1 MIKGSYNNINTVWLN
16 TIEKLIY
23 DGLESSPRDMK
34 IKEVLGYQT
43 VVNMKYP
50 ILSVI
55 KRKLGYKFMFR
66 EAWWIINGRN
76 TVHDIKEYSKAI
88 SNFSNDGHY
97 FDGAY
102 GPRIVDQLRYVVDCL
117 YNDNDTR
124 QAVIEIWRPNPRDSK
139 DIPCTI
145 NVQWLIRNGKIHC
158 IDTMRSSDIWLGWP
172 YDIFNFSMLTGY
184 ILLLL
189 KDRGEEYAGLE
200 LGNIHLNAGSQHLYL
215 SNIDAVN
222 EVLKDVHENETPCF
236 FTTEEF
242 NPHLFSNAQE
252 LLDCLELCSNMER
265 PVNYFMEVLHERQT
279 EQEE

>member
-1 MIKGSYNNINTVWLN
+1 MIKGSYNNINTVWLS
-16 TIEKLIY
+16 T
-23 DGLESSPRDMK
+23 LEQLMYGSLDSAPRGMK
-34 IKEVLGYQT
+34 IKETLGYQT
-43 VVNMKYP
+43 IVDMKHP

-102 GPRIVDQLRYVVDCL
+102 GPRIVDQLRYVVDSL

-124 QAVIEIWRPNPRDSK
+124 QAVMEIWRPNPRDSK

-145 NVQWLIRNGKIHC
+145 NIQWLIRDGKIYC

-172 YDIFNFSMLTGY
+172 YDIFNFSMLTAY
-184 ILLLL
+184 IVLLLR
-189 KDRGEEYAGLE
+189 DRGLNNLE
-200 LGNIHLNAGSQHLYL
+200 LGDIYLNAGSQHLYL
-215 SNIDAVN
+215 SNIDGVN
-222 EVLKDVHENETPCF
+222 EVIKDVHENDTASF
-236 FTTEEF
+236 FATEKF
-242 NPHLFSNAQE
+242 NPYLFNNPQE
-252 LLDCLELCSNMER
+252 LLDCLELCSNMEK
-265 PVNYFMEVLHERQT
+265 PVHYFMEVLHERQT
-279 EQEE
+279 EQEK